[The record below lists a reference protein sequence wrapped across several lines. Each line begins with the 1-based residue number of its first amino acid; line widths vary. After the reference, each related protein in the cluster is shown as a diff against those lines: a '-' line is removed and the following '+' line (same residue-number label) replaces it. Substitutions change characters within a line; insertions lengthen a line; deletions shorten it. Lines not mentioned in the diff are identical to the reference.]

1 MAGKAGFEQ
10 RRVGRFAVF
19 ELSKPPAS
27 GRGIFFRVLDH
38 KLNVRSGSGHERL
51 GAAKDFVVFLRRKIA
66 PGEACDDCAVR
77 ERQLPLTVCLD
88 RYIVAE
94 KGAKIVEI
102 AFFVRDRDQLP
113 VAISGRNC
121 DSENRISLSIERP
134 EA

>member
-1 MAGKAGFEQ
+1 VAGKAGFEQ

-27 GRGIFFRVLDH
+27 GGGVFFRVLHH
-38 KLNVRSGSGHERL
+38 KLNVRGGSGHERL
-51 GAAKDFVVFLRRKIA
+51 GAAKDFVVFLRRKVA
-66 PGEACDDCAVR
+66 PGEACDDCAFR
-77 ERQLPLTVCLD
+77 EGQFPLAVCLD

-113 VAISGRNC
+113 VAYPGGILIPKTGSA
-121 DSENRISLSIERP
+121 SPSERP